1 MVADVLPADQST
13 IFRGVRVMGGQG
25 QQVPRTITL
34 KELGLTGEAWMP
46 LSISVAVFLVA
57 ALSGLLVTMPAWY
70 VLGIGRSFLP
80 EFLMPVTAFAL
91 LLITTGGLT
100 QAWALATIGFLTLWE
115 VLGRKTTFATVRLF
129 SGVSVVII
137 WFWVAP
143 FVHIYAVPRAELE
156 AKVLA
161 QNPALHYA
169 LYTFHRYNDTM
180 HFIFAVAVLALLW
193 GCGDRLLRSRVAQVL
208 TLVLLWLTFFSL
220 SLTIGLH
227 SATVRLTAG

>member
-1 MVADVLPADQST
+1 
-13 IFRGVRVMGGQG
+13 MGGQE

-46 LSISVAVFLVA
+46 LSISVVVFLVA

-129 SGVSVVII
+129 SGLSLVII

-143 FVHIYAVPRAELE
+143 FIHIYAVPRAELE
-156 AKVLA
+156 AQVLA
-161 QNPALHYA
+161 QNPALHFA
-169 LYTFHRYNDTM
+169 LYAFHRYNDIM
-180 HFIFAVAVLALLW
+180 HFVFAVGVLALLW
-193 GCGDRLLRSRVAQVL
+193 GYGDRLLRSRVAQVL

-220 SLTIGLH
+220 SLSIGLH
-227 SATVRLTAG
+227 SAAVRLTAG

>member
-1 MVADVLPADQST
+1 ME
-13 IFRGVRVMGGQG
+13 RQG

-227 SATVRLTAG
+227 SVTVRLTAG